1 MCWNI
6 SCISWAAVNVLRHV
20 TILPVKGS
28 LWAPIWTSTRIRAC
42 ILPSTCAL
50 YHIPLSWTITRI
62 GGEISV
68 IAALVQCKTV
78 YDGCDHLQYSVITAV
93 INNKSPFPPP
103 RSPYLWPVWAGGTKK
118 EHYGFKISC
127 FNTGK
132 WDRVQ
137 LEIDQLSKLNRSD
150 ERLSSLSIR
159 GKLRAKVPANWWELI
174 IFAEGINYKEIST
187 CMHFIVDINEWII
200 VCGK

>member
-1 MCWNI
+1 MSPYCL
-6 SCISWAAVNVLRHV
+6 SRGHCRPQFEHPLGSGLVSYPLLVPC
-20 TILPVKGS
+20 TIYRCLEQSQGLEGKSVWSLP
-28 LWAPIWTSTRIRAC
+28 
-42 ILPSTCAL
+42 L
-50 YHIPLSWTITRI
+50 Y
-62 GGEISV
+62 
-68 IAALVQCKTV
+68 VQCKTV

-127 FNTGK
+127 LNTGK
-132 WDRVQ
+132 WGRVQ

-159 GKLRAKVPANWWELI
+159 GKLRAKVPANWWELV
-174 IFAEGINYKEIST
+174 IFAEGINYKEMST
-187 CMHFIVDINEWII
+187 CMHFIVDVNEWII
-200 VCGK
+200 IWGK